1 MSEKKMTKKKVS
13 EKRIK
18 DLAGKLQ
25 DKKDAELKLEE
36 EKAWCGN
43 EPHELPRPKDPENPD
58 DPCGNTPHVL
68 PRPKDPETPED
79 PCGNGGKPKL
89 PRTRPDT
96 PLDPRVVGRTR
107 KGRG

>member
-1 MSEKKMTKKKVS
+1 MSEKKVS

-18 DLAGKLQ
+18 ELTGKLQ
-25 DKKDAELKLEE
+25 DKKGAE
-36 EKAWCGN
+36 N
-43 EPHELPRPKDPENPD
+43 
-58 DPCGNTPHVL
+58 
-68 PRPKDPETPED
+68 PED

-96 PLDPRVVGRTR
+96 PLDPRVVGRAR